1 MQVESAKEYKM
12 ISARIQ
18 KSVLRGFAITLLC
31 WGLFAIGAS
40 AQGIS
45 DTTAKQESPSSS
57 NDGWHVDV
65 VPYIWFAGVHGT
77 TGVLGHDASIHADFS
92 EVFDYLNLGAMGAVQ
107 ARYNRVLIPVDFMWI
122 KLSDDK
128 ALPIGDEA
136 LSVKAEFRQTI
147 LTPGIGYRIVDHEKV
162 KVDGLMGA
170 RYWHLYSSLR
180 LQPESLGINPS
191 KTANWADAVAG
202 GKITLLVSPK
212 VVLTVGGDAGG
223 ATARSDYE
231 AYGILG
237 LRVSKKWLL
246 QAGYRYM
253 SINYR
258 PPSTFVYDVR
268 QSGLVLGATWS
279 VK

>member
-1 MQVESAKEYKM
+1 MSC
-12 ISARIQ
+12 ARIQ
-18 KSVLRGFAITLLC
+18 GFLWHIVAVALVCL
-31 WGLFAIGAS
+31 GVFAASAS
-40 AQGIS
+40 AQGS
-45 DTTAKQESPSSS
+45 AAAGKADNPSSS
-57 NDGWHVDV
+57 DDGWHVDV

-77 TGVLGHDASIHADFS
+77 TGVLGHEASVHADFS
-92 EVFDYLNLGAMGAVQ
+92 DVFDYLNLGAMGSME
-107 ARYNRVLIPVDFMWI
+107 ARYNRLLIPVDFMWI

-128 ALPIGDEA
+128 ALPITDEA

-170 RYWHLYSSLR
+170 RYWHLNTSFK

-212 VVLTVGGDAGG
+212 VVMTIGGDAGG
-223 ATARSDYE
+223 ASARSDYE

-237 LRVSKKWLL
+237 FRVSKKWLL

-258 PPSTFVYDVR
+258 PPSTFVYDVK
-268 QSGLVLGATWS
+268 QSGLILGATWS